1 MWQDILKGAVANV
14 LIDWTDIK
22 VEGEIL
28 MESVH
33 INVFEAEGSKKIWE
47 NINTRENPIIEKAE
61 VKYSI
66 GIYRENNGIEIKFHS
81 GTARITIE
89 GQVLEEDFK
98 QFNYSPTGGDF
109 NLDGILFIKPGFLA
123 GTIIKQLN
131 EDGKFYFDDVWLGLE

>member
-89 GQVLEEDFK
+89 GQVLEEDFE